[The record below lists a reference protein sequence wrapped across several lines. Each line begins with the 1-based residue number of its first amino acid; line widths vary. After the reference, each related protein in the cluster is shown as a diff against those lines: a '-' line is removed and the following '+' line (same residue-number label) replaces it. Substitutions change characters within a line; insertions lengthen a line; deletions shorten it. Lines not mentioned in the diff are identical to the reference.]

1 MPCLS
6 IVWMAVR
13 RPLFFRGAVFT
24 GGVGGKFKIVSVGT
38 NKGTETKYKTA
49 KRLTSLKFELKSV
62 TKTST

>member
-1 MPCLS
+1 M
-6 IVWMAVR
+6 R